1 MNAVCPWASVGW
13 GGGARRHGHTN
24 PAQRPA
30 GAAGTA
36 LRGRL
41 AHASGSLMEG
51 LPAFHGLTPPQEGRL
66 SPTKCL
72 PPCRSLA
79 ANCQVLQGQD
89 VGSHCAGEREQG
101 AKRDHS
107 EGRLPAMASSTCSHR
122 TEDISLFVQVFS
134 FASPEW
140 DNICFVYNPQASP

>member
-1 MNAVCPWASVGW
+1 
-13 GGGARRHGHTN
+13 
-24 PAQRPA
+24 
-30 GAAGTA
+30 
-36 LRGRL
+36 
-41 AHASGSLMEG
+41 MEG
-51 LPAFHGLTPPQEGRL
+51 LPVFRGLTPPQEGRL

-89 VGSHCAGEREQG
+89 VGSTVLGKGNMGQ
-101 AKRDHS
+101 RDHS

-140 DNICFVYNPQASP
+140 DNICFVYNP